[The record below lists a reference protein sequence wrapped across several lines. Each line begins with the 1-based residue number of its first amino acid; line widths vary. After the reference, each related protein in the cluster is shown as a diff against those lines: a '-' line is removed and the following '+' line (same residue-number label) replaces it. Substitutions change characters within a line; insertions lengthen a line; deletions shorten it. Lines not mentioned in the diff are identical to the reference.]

1 MVPVYKVLNDLSF
14 IMESLLEECF
24 SDGKA
29 ELRRLADRL
38 ETDPGYA
45 IQDREDIAAE
55 LRQALS
61 NINGTDRRRGYGIL
75 SQLNRKHW
83 KTVQMG

>member
-45 IQDREDIAAE
+45 IEDREAIAAE

-61 NINGTDRRRGYGIL
+61 NINGSDRRRGYGML
-75 SQLNRKHW
+75 SQLSRKIW
-83 KTVQMG
+83 KAAGA